1 MAHFNC
7 VTRTCVYNRVFP
19 SGFLLPASAGLIA
32 AACRVVTHW
41 NTCAQHHRLW
51 HDIDWLKSAEKYQGK
66 HHMTVLAGCSS
77 SGAHPAVKKKL
88 PVGSSIP
95 HQTLAT
101 DVFFFVWGHNLQL
114 SWGYLEKE

>member
-1 MAHFNC
+1 
-7 VTRTCVYNRVFP
+7 
-19 SGFLLPASAGLIA
+19 
-32 AACRVVTHW
+32 
-41 NTCAQHHRLW
+41 
-51 HDIDWLKSAEKYQGK
+51 
-66 HHMTVLAGCSS
+66 MTVLAGCSS